1 MFVAAA
7 RVEIHIAE
15 SASLKDKRRVV
26 QSVSKR
32 LRNEF
37 PVSVA
42 EIEAQDE
49 WALAVLGVAVVSG
62 SPTHAREVLDAALRH
77 AERARLD
84 AEIGAIDVDVIQ
96 VF

>member
-1 MFVAAA
+1 VFVAAA
-7 RVEIHIAE
+7 RVEIHIPE
-15 SASLKDKRRVV
+15 SSSLKDKRRVI

-42 EIEAQDE
+42 EIEAQE
-49 WALAVLGVAVVSG
+49 QWGLAVLGLAVVSG
-62 SPTHAREVLDAALRH
+62 SASHAREVLDAALRH

-84 AEIGAIDVDVIQ
+84 AEIGAVDIDVIQ
-96 VF
+96 VL